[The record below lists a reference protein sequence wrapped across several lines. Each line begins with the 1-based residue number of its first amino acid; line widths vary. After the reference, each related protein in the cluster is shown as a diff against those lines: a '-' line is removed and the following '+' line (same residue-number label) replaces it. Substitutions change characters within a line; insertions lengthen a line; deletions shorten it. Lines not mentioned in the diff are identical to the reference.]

1 MPHINV
7 DIIAPKSAQYRA
19 SVLEAV
25 VSSCVDAIG
34 AVPEAIIAQT
44 TDHDSSG
51 VIKPAGHSDDFTYVT
66 IALYEGRS
74 EESKIEYCAML
85 RARLADSLKI
95 ESHDVWVRFDD
106 KSRVDLGVLHA

>member
-7 DIIAPKSAQYRA
+7 DIIAPKSAEYRA
-19 SVLEAV
+19 TVLETV

-34 AVPEAIIAQT
+34 AVREAIIVQT
-44 TDHDSSG
+44 TDHDASG
-51 VIKPAGHSDDFTYVT
+51 IIKPAGHSDNFTFVT

-74 EESKIEYCAML
+74 EDKKIEYCAML
-85 RARLADSLKI
+85 RARLSESLGIKP
-95 ESHDVWVRFDD
+95 HDVWVRFDD